1 MSSLTSLVGAAG
13 RCLNAICKG
22 LSAQSAQLL
31 QPLNV
36 SSDLQQVRNHVHR
49 FFPRPSEHKR
59 ITKHGFKQRIS
70 TKSGRRVLFRRMLKG
85 RHVLS
90 H

>member
-1 MSSLTSLVGAAG
+1 MSALTTLIGAAG
-13 RCLNAICKG
+13 RCFNAMCTG
-22 LSAQSAQLL
+22 LAAQSGQLL
-31 QPLNV
+31 QHLIV
-36 SSDLQQVRNHVHR
+36 SPESQQARGLVRR

-59 ITKHGFKQRIS
+59 ISKHGFKTRMS
-70 TKSGRRVLFRRMLKG
+70 TKNGRRILFRRMLKG